1 MDRHEHVGAGRIGP
15 EGLARMVTHPALG
28 HVVYY
33 LETPGMDEG
42 YDAVN
47 IARAKDLAHGRRLA
61 ELPPAAF
68 HTRSSKGRSAPADD
82 DVRAPAR

>member
-1 MDRHEHVGAGRIGP
+1 V
-15 EGLARMVTHPALG
+15 GLARMLTHPSTA
-28 HVVYY
+28 HVAFV

-47 IARAKDLAHGRRLA
+47 LGRARAIAAGEELD

-68 HTRSSKGRSAPADD
+68 HLRSARGRSAPPDAD
-82 DVRAPAR
+82 AARR